1 MGVSAQAI
9 TGDAAFVS
17 LHYLS
22 LLIVDDERWIRESC
36 KEVAEHMGFKVHT
49 AENAIMATRIL
60 ETESIDVALLDIRLP
75 GPDGLELL
83 LKIKKQ
89 QPETEVIMMTA
100 HATVDS
106 VLAAM
111 KTGAYDYL
119 RKPFNLEELK
129 ILLQRVTDTLRFSL
143 ENRITRE
150 HLKSNPGYA
159 GIVGRSPEME
169 KLYRM
174 IAKVASSRHPVLIQ
188 GENGTGK
195 EMVARAI
202 HFTGE
207 FCDRPFIP
215 VDCGSMAPAFLES
228 ELFGYIKGAFSGAVR
243 SKEGLLSIVNGG
255 TIFLDEIGEMP
266 MDLQAKLLRALY
278 EKEIR
283 PCGGLKPI
291 PINVRIIA
299 ATSRDMDIAVQQGT
313 FRREL
318 LMKLSVVSPRI
329 PPLRERK
336 DDIRLLVDHLLD
348 RISRATAV
356 RRTISHDAMKI
367 LLAYD
372 WPGNVRE
379 LENCLE
385 RSMALSS
392 SPVLNAADLP
402 AQVQSAVVQANTP
415 AKPPKNKIISLIEL
429 EKNAI
434 INALNQLDGDKLMT
448 ARMLG
453 IGKTTLY
460 RKLKEYGIT
469 DYWGPPLNG
478 E

>member
-1 MGVSAQAI
+1 
-9 TGDAAFVS
+9 
-17 LHYLS
+17 
-22 LLIVDDERWIRESC
+22 
-36 KEVAEHMGFKVHT
+36 
-49 AENAIMATRIL
+49 
-60 ETESIDVALLDIRLP
+60 
-75 GPDGLELL
+75 
-83 LKIKKQ
+83 
-89 QPETEVIMMTA
+89 
-100 HATVDS
+100 
-106 VLAAM
+106 
-111 KTGAYDYL
+111 
-119 RKPFNLEELK
+119 
-129 ILLQRVTDTLRFSL
+129 
-143 ENRITRE
+143 
-150 HLKSNPGYA
+150 
-159 GIVGRSPEME
+159 ME